1 MPRSST
7 RKPPIEVRNSPIH
20 GTGAFAT
27 RKLKPGSFIG
37 HYAGRVYSA
46 EEAGER
52 EWDQSVTFVFGLSDG
67 SLVDGAEGGNA
78 TRHINH
84 SCAPN
89 CVAYEVESDSGE
101 SRIEIEALR
110 AVQAGEE
117 LFLDYGLQA
126 GGSTPEDF
134 PCSCGTAL
142 CRGTLVAV
150 ADAQGSV

>member
-1 MPRSST
+1 MPTSSP

-27 RKLKPGSFIG
+27 RNLRPGSFIG
-37 HYAGRVYSA
+37 RYAGRVYSA

-52 EWDQSVTFVFGLSDG
+52 EWDQAVTFVFGLSDG

-89 CVAYEVESDSGE
+89 CVAYEVQADNGASC
-101 SRIEIEALR
+101 IEIEALR
-110 AVQAGEE
+110 AVRAGEE
-117 LFLDYGLQA
+117 LFLDYGLEA
-126 GGSTPEDF
+126 GASTPEDF
-134 PCSCGTAL
+134 PCRCGTAA
-142 CRGTLVAV
+142 CRGTLVAL